1 MFYMVWEI
9 TPYSNHNDNCSE
21 IKITAKE
28 PLGASSLFIL
38 KNSPDLVIYLHYHPL
53 QYCLHPDRENFRKIL
68 PIGVITLYQYLPQYI
83 PLDHVFK
90 FSRSGEI
97 SRSKELP
104 LIRELCLA
112 DGITIRTLFQRKFK
126 SEEFN
131 SLCDCK
137 HDLSWKVWQSSSDP
151 RHYLMLVLHILNN
164 RMK

>member
-1 MFYMVWEI
+1 MMFYMVWEI

-38 KNSPDLVIYLHYHPL
+38 KNSPDWVIHLHYHPL
-53 QYCLHPDRENFRKIL
+53 QYCLYPDRENFRKIL
-68 PIGVITLYQYLPQYI
+68 PIGVISLYQYLSQYI
-83 PLDHVFK
+83 SLDHVFK

-112 DGITIRTLFQRKFK
+112 HGH
-126 SEEFN
+126 SNAGEG
-131 SLCDCK
+131 
-137 HDLSWKVWQSSSDP
+137 
-151 RHYLMLVLHILNN
+151 
-164 RMK
+164 